1 MEIITICCSSF
12 HQVTHTQKFWFIVNL
27 LSLFDILIMKGVVA
41 VLILLVFVSVR
52 FHFCDGLKCLNGKM
66 DADGI
71 GEVKGKEC
79 LLDDANYCFK
89 ANCDEGNGQIVHSE
103 WGCSS
108 PDIQTNCAA
117 VRTKVAKALKT
128 AVNCECLHG
137 QKDADLSNTNLIK
150 TPTTTT
156 EGSASSTDQSTSTI
170 SEENL
175 SVRPS
180 LATFWTLLMMIGIFA
195 ATHSMHLM

>member
-1 MEIITICCSSF
+1 MI
-12 HQVTHTQKFWFIVNL
+12 HTQKFWFIANL
-27 LSLFDILIMKGVVA
+27 LSLFDISKHARCCSCTHAI
-41 VLILLVFVSVR
+41 VFVSVR
-52 FHFCDGLKCLNGKM
+52 LHFCDGLKCLYGKR

-79 LLDDANYCFK
+79 QLDDANYCFK

-156 EGSASSTDQSTSTI
+156 EGGSTSSTDQSTSTI
-170 SEENL
+170 SEGY
-175 SVRPS
+175 
-180 LATFWTLLMMIGIFA
+180 T
-195 ATHSMHLM
+195 